1 MSKPK
6 TYVVAS
12 NKTMT
17 VKEIETATGVSAK
30 KIRVQLTVKGIACIR
45 QAVRIAAMPEQEEAV
60 EKLFETVKAKASVKP
75 SKKKGRENFTE
86 QRVVV
91 DLVNG
96 TYTIVRRAE
105 DTDKYKKGTIQAF
118 NGKAANSKN
127 AIKGSMIKFLKSVIA
142 EKNLPIKLVHS
153 KKSSM
158 NTRQL
163 GKDVINALV

>member
-1 MSKPK
+1 MSKAK
-6 TYVVAS
+6 TYTVS

-30 KIRVQLTVKGIACIR
+30 KIRVQLTVKGIKDIKK
-45 QAVRIAAMPEQEEAV
+45 AVENSSLPEHDKAV
-60 EKLFETVKAKASVKP
+60 EKLFGTVKAKASVKP
-75 SKKKGRENFTE
+75 EKKKGRENFTE
-86 QRVVV
+86 QKVVV
-91 DLVNG
+91 DLVGG

-127 AIKGSMIKFLKSVIA
+127 AIKGSMIKFLKSVIT

>member
-1 MSKPK
+1 MSKAK
-6 TYVVAS
+6 TYTVS

-30 KIRVQLTVKGIACIR
+30 KIRVQLTVKGIKDIKK
-45 QAVRIAAMPEQEEAV
+45 AVENSSLPEHDKAV
-60 EKLFETVKAKASVKP
+60 EKLFGTVKAKASVKP
-75 SKKKGRENFTE
+75 AKKKGRENFTE
-86 QRVVV
+86 QRKTFN
-91 DLVNG
+91 LIEG
-96 TYTIVRRAE
+96 TLTVVRRAE

-127 AIKGSMIKFLKSVIA
+127 AYKGSMMKLLKRIIA
-142 EKNLPIKLVHS
+142 ELELPIKLEHS